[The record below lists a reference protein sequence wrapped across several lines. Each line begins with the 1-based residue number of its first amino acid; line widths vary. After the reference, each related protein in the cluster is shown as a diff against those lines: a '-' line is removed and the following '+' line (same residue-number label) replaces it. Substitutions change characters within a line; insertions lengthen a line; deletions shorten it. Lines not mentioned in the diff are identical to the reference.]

1 MCWSDEWRRARLGI
15 LLKRLALVSPS
26 ALNIGIRMIC
36 RLVICLLT
44 LAALPRL
51 GLSQSS
57 ADWPVHSMERP
68 KPPVVTPP
76 TATPGPPPADA
87 IVLFDGRSL
96 AEWRSANDAPARWRL
111 VDGAMEVVR
120 GTGGIST
127 ARSFG
132 DLQLH
137 IEFRTVAPP
146 TGDGQNRSN
155 SGVFLMGRYEVQV
168 LDSYENVT
176 YADGQAAALYGQH
189 PPRVNAS
196 RAPGEWQSYDIT
208 FRRPR
213 FAPDGRVM
221 EPARITMY
229 HNGVLVH
236 QDQAF
241 QGATA
246 HMRRAVYE
254 AHESRLPLSLQDHGD
269 AVRFRNIWV
278 RDLESSGAVG
288 PTSSVAPPARFT
300 DPQRVAKLRA
310 AFPAIDSLVASFAA
324 ARRVPGYAYGIV
336 IDGQLA
342 HVVAGGIRE
351 TRTRAPVDTSTVF
364 RIASMSKSFAALA
377 ILQLRDEGKLSLDD
391 PVAMHVPEFAGLRYA
406 SSDAPRITVRHLL
419 THSAG
424 FPEDNPWG
432 DQQLDATEDAF
443 SAMMRRGIPFST
455 APGTAYEYSNYG
467 FAVLGRIVT
476 NVSGIPYARYLRERI
491 LTPLGMHSTTLE
503 SSEVNPN
510 RLAYGYRVQDGQWLL
525 EPPLPDGAFGVMG
538 GMLTTPAD
546 LTRWVAYMLDAW
558 PARDSDDRGP
568 VRRSSVR
575 EMQQLQRYGSAFTNV
590 TPDAQTLVASGY
602 GYGLGVSENCDFRHI
617 VAHTGGLPGYGS
629 IMRWLPEH
637 GVGII
642 ALGSLTYTGWGTVV
656 DQAFGI
662 LKRSGGLEARA
673 PQPSPVLE
681 LRRAQVTRLV
691 QNWSAP
697 LADSLAAMNLFRD
710 ESADR
715 RAAQIAQLRD
725 AAGGSCVNEGPFVVE
740 NALRGRWKMRCATG
754 DLVVR
759 ITLAPTEP
767 AQVQFLS
774 VATTTREATL
784 SPPTACRRQDR

>member
-1 MCWSDEWRRARLGI
+1 MTYRLTRSLLLLAILPNFAAAQGTSDWA
-15 LLKRLALVSPS
+15 
-26 ALNIGIRMIC
+26 
-36 RLVICLLT
+36 
-44 LAALPRL
+44 
-51 GLSQSS
+51 
-57 ADWPVHSMERP
+57 VHSLERP

-76 TATPGPPPADA
+76 PFQAAPPPTDA

-96 AEWRSANDAPARWRL
+96 SEWRSANDAPARWRL
-111 VDGAMEVVR
+111 VDGAVEVVR
-120 GTGGIST
+120 GAGGIQT

-132 DLQLH
+132 DVQVHL
-137 IEFRTVAPP
+137 EFRTVVPP

-168 LDSYENVT
+168 LDSYRNDT

-196 RAPGEWQSYDIT
+196 RPPGEWQSYDIT

-213 FAPDGRVM
+213 FAADGRVL

-246 HMRRAVYE
+246 HMRRAAYE
-254 AHESRLPLSLQDHGD
+254 AHDGRLPLSLQDHGD

-278 RDLESSGAVG
+278 RDLESTGATG
-288 PTSSVAPPARFT
+288 STSSIAPPARFS

-310 AFPAIDSLVASFAA
+310 AFPAIDSLIARFAA
-324 ARRVPGYAYGIV
+324 ERRVPGYAYGIV

-351 TRTRAPVDTSTVF
+351 TRSRAAVDTSTVF

-391 PVAMHVPEFAGLRYA
+391 PVAMHVPEFASLRYA

-443 SAMMRRGIPFST
+443 SAMMRRGIPFSN

-476 NVSGIPYARYLRERI
+476 NVSGVPYARYLRERI
-491 LTPLGMHSTTLE
+491 LAPLGMNATTLE
-503 SSEVNPN
+503 SRDVDPN

-546 LTRWVAYMLDAW
+546 LSRWVAYMLDAW
-558 PARDSDDRGP
+558 PARDGDERGP

-575 EMQQLQRYGSAFTNV
+575 EMQQLQRYNTAFANA
-590 TPDAQTLVASGY
+590 TPDALTLVASGY

-642 ALGSLTYTGWGTVV
+642 ALGSLTYTGWGSVV
-656 DQAFGI
+656 DQAFAI
-662 LKRSGGLEARA
+662 LKRSGGLEPRA

-691 QNWSAP
+691 QQWSTP

-710 ESADR
+710 ESAER
-715 RAAQIAQLRD
+715 RAAQIAQVRD
-725 AAGGSCVNEGPFVVE
+725 AAGGGCVNEGPFVVE
-740 NALRGRWKMRCATG
+740 NALRGRWKMRCARG

-774 VATTTREATL
+774 VGTTTRESTL
-784 SPPTACRRQDR
+784 SGPVACRRAEASR

>member
-1 MCWSDEWRRARLGI
+1 MLCRVATRWS
-15 LLKRLALVSPS
+15 LALFTPLVVAAQAPS
-26 ALNIGIRMIC
+26 E
-36 RLVICLLT
+36 
-44 LAALPRL
+44 
-51 GLSQSS
+51 
-57 ADWPVHSMERP
+57 WPVHSMERP
-68 KPPVVTPP
+68 KPPVVAPPAASTP
-76 TATPGPPPADA
+76 TPPPADA

-96 AEWRSANDAPARWRL
+96 DEWVSANNAPARWRI
-111 VDGAMEVVR
+111 VDGAMVVVR
-120 GTGGIST
+120 NTGSVST
-127 ARSFG
+127 RRVFG
-132 DLQLH
+132 DVQLH
-137 IEFRTVAPP
+137 VEFRTVAPP

-155 SGVFLMGRYEVQV
+155 SGIFLMGRYEVQV
-168 LDSYENVT
+168 LDSYENPT

-196 RAPGEWQSYDIT
+196 RTSGEWQSYDIT

-213 FAPDGRVM
+213 FGVDGRVI

-278 RDLESSGAVG
+278 RDLENRSPNGQLSSIAG
-288 PTSSVAPPARFT
+288 PAQFT
-300 DPQRVAKLRA
+300 DRQREQKLRSV
-310 AFPAIDSLVASFAA
+310 FPSIDSLVASFAA
-324 ARRVPGYAYGIV
+324 SRRVPGYAYGIV
-336 IDGQLA
+336 IDGKLA

-391 PVAMHVPEFAGLRYA
+391 PVARHVPELASLRYA
-406 SSDAPRITVRHLL
+406 SSDAPRITIRHLL

-443 SAMMRRGIPFST
+443 SAMMRSGIPFST

-476 NVSGIPYARYLRERI
+476 NVSGVPYARYLRERI
-491 LTPLGMHSTTLE
+491 LAPLGMNSTTLE
-503 SSEVNPN
+503 SSDVNPN
-510 RLAYGYRVQDGQWLL
+510 RLAYGYRVQDGEWLL
-525 EPPLPDGAFGVMG
+525 EPALPDGAFGVMG

-558 PARDSDDRGP
+558 PARSDDDNDSHSGP
-568 VRRSSVR
+568 APAGDRARPVQRSSVR
-575 EMQQLQRYGSAFTNV
+575 EMQQMQRYGSAFTNV
-590 TPDAQTLVASGY
+590 TADAQTLVASGY

-656 DQAFGI
+656 DQAFGM
-662 LKRSGGLEARA
+662 LKRSGGLEPRT

-691 QNWSAP
+691 QRWSAP

-710 ESADR
+710 ESAER
-715 RAAQIAQLRD
+715 RAAQFARMRD

-774 VATTTREATL
+774 VTPTSRGSTL
-784 SPPTACRRQDR
+784 SGPVACRRS

>member
-1 MCWSDEWRRARLGI
+1 MIRPLSCS
-15 LLKRLALVSPS
+15 LLLVACTSVAAQGQSPS
-26 ALNIGIRMIC
+26 
-36 RLVICLLT
+36 
-44 LAALPRL
+44 
-51 GLSQSS
+51 
-57 ADWPVHSMERP
+57 DWPVHSMDRP
-68 KPPVVTPP
+68 KPPVVAPTAASTPTPP
-76 TATPGPPPADA
+76 PPDAT
-87 IVLFDGRSL
+87 VLFDGRSL
-96 AEWRSANDAPARWRL
+96 DEWVSANNAPARWRI

-120 GTGGIST
+120 NTGSVST
-127 ARSFG
+127 RRVFG
-132 DLQLH
+132 DIQLH
-137 IEFRTVAPP
+137 VEFRTVAPP

-155 SGVFLMGRYEVQV
+155 SGIFLMGRYEVQV
-168 LDSYENVT
+168 LDSYENPT

-196 RAPGEWQSYDIT
+196 RAPGQWQSYDIT

-213 FAPDGRVM
+213 FGVDGRVI

-246 HMRRAVYE
+246 HMRRAAYE
-254 AHESRLPLSLQDHGD
+254 AHESRLPLALQDHGD

-278 RDLESSGAVG
+278 RDLEDRSANGELSSIAG
-288 PTSSVAPPARFT
+288 PAMFT
-300 DPQRVAKLRA
+300 DRLREQKLRS
-310 AFPAIDSLVASFAA
+310 AFPSIDSLVASFAA
-324 ARRVPGYAYGIV
+324 SRRVPGYAYGIV
-336 IDGQLA
+336 IDGKLA

-391 PVAMHVPEFAGLRYA
+391 PVARHVPEFASLRYA
-406 SSDAPRITVRHLL
+406 SSDAPRITIRHLL

-476 NVSGIPYARYLRERI
+476 NVSGVPYAQYLRERI
-491 LTPLGMHSTTLE
+491 LQPLGMNSTTLE
-503 SSEVNPN
+503 SRDVNPN
-510 RLAYGYRVQDGQWLL
+510 RLAYGYRVQDGEWLL
-525 EPPLPDGAFGVMG
+525 EPALPDGAFGVMG

-558 PARDSDDRGP
+558 PARSDDDYDSHSGP
-568 VRRSSVR
+568 TPAGDRARPVQRSSVR
-575 EMQQLQRYGSAFTNV
+575 EMQQMQRYGSAFTNI
-590 TPDAQTLVASGY
+590 TADAQTLVASGY

-642 ALGSLTYTGWGTVV
+642 ALGSLTYTGWGSVV

-662 LKRSGGLEARA
+662 LKRSGGLEPRT

-691 QNWSAP
+691 QRWSAP

-774 VATTTREATL
+774 VAPTSRESTL
-784 SPPTACRRQDR
+784 SGPVACRRS